1 MVAFTHVALHV
12 AALVKRC
19 FLLAQRNN
27 AQYSVWTPP
36 CTLSSNASRST
47 ATPSNVWTVLYCAN
61 ALHWLNSKQ
70 HRRCFVPAYDLN
82 RLAIWNSLTFYHQ
95 MRQSLAWPMQEIM
108 IHTANVILFSWFC
121 APYKDHYSNL
131 SFRTFCLIY
140 ILTGILFE
148 HVVMAKQLRRPG
160 TNSHMICFSYFFS
173 ISSALVSICQLLLHD
188 YDYGWNKHTS

>member
-1 MVAFTHVALHV
+1 MGRSHIRCAL
-12 AALVKRC
+12 LRC
-19 FLLAQRNN
+19 RTRDSN
-27 AQYSVWTPP
+27 SVCFNGGIHTR
-36 CTLSSNASRST
+36 CTTARST
-47 ATPSNVWTVLYCAN
+47 ACEHHHAHWVATHRAAQQRVAYVWTVLYCAN

-148 HVVMAKQLRRPG
+148 HAVMA
-160 TNSHMICFSYFFS
+160 NS
-173 ISSALVSICQLLLHD
+173 
-188 YDYGWNKHTS
+188 